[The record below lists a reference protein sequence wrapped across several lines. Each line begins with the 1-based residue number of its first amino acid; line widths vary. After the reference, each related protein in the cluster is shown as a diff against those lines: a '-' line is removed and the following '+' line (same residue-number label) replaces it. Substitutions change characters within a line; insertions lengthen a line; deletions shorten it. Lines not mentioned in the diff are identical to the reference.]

1 MKCLIFGFISNFVA
15 IVSVE
20 KFLIVQNDKCGQ
32 IEFPLEFPSLL
43 SKALILLKI
52 VPVPVSGQDS
62 VFCQKGKMFK
72 QYWPLCC
79 LDEQA
84 KVELGQAQS
93 L

>member
-1 MKCLIFGFISNFVA
+1 MTNAVRLS
-15 IVSVE
+15 
-20 KFLIVQNDKCGQ
+20 FL
-32 IEFPLEFPSLL
+32 LEFPSLL

-62 VFCQKGKMFK
+62 VFFCQKGKMLK

-79 LDEQA
+79 LDEQV